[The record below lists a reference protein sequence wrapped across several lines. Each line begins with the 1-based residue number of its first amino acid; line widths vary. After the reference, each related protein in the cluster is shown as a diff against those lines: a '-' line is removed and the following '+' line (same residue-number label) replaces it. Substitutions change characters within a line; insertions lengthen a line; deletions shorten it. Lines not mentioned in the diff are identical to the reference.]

1 MSERAKV
8 RPKKGFTLEEARDY
22 EKRRFLKRPKTR
34 RLNRVEKKFAQKLH
48 NMVGSDSCIVDIPC
62 GNGRFFTIFSKAR
75 KLIMIDYS
83 ADMLRAAKERFEI
96 GENVQMLQGD
106 ISNLSLDNDI
116 ADLCFCMRLFHHMKT
131 DEVRLDSLKE
141 LSRISKRYVA
151 LSFYNKNCLRFFRRK
166 MLRKKIRGYY
176 ITFNHLVN
184 LAKQVGL
191 EPVERF
197 PKLNFIEQQC
207 LVTFRKVQDL

>member
-1 MSERAKV
+1 
-8 RPKKGFTLEEARDY
+8 
-22 EKRRFLKRPKTR
+22 
-34 RLNRVEKKFAQKLH
+34 
-48 NMVGSDSCIVDIPC
+48 
-62 GNGRFFTIFSKAR
+62 
-75 KLIMIDYS
+75 
-83 ADMLRAAKERFEI
+83 
-96 GENVQMLQGD
+96 
-106 ISNLSLDNDI
+106 
-116 ADLCFCMRLFHHMKT
+116 MKT